1 MAARKT
7 GGLGRGLDAL
17 IPAKTA
23 PTEKTSPKNTTD
35 TSGENNQAASVQ
47 EKEAAVPTNGEMMV
61 KLSKVEPNRS
71 QPRKQFNEDAL
82 LELSESIKQYGILQ
96 PLLVSDKK
104 DYYEIIAGE
113 RRWRAAKLAGLK
125 EVPVIVKEF
134 SEQEVVEIS
143 LIENIQR
150 ENLNAIEE
158 ASAYQYLIDHSG
170 YTQEMVAQKVGKS
183 RSAIANSLRLLS
195 LSDKMKDDIVS
206 GAMSAGHAR
215 AILSLINPADRE
227 LLRDKIVHEGLSV
240 RDAEI
245 LAESYNKGHKLI
257 QRKKSTEKDTE
268 VVNIEEKFVSAVGAR
283 VEIKGSLDKGKLQIK
298 FKSQKDLE
306 RLYALL
312 SGGGVLFD
320 E

>member
-1 MAARKT
+1 MANEKKR
-7 GGLGRGLDAL
+7 GLGKGISSLMSGFDFDTQTDDIITKTIKDERKDKMTVVQLD
-17 IPAKTA
+17 I
-23 PTEKTSPKNTTD
+23 
-35 TSGENNQAASVQ
+35 GHVR
-47 EKEAAVPTNGEMMV
+47 
-61 KLSKVEPNRS
+61 PNPN
-71 QPRKQFNEDAL
+71 QPRKFFDEEAL
-82 LELSESIKQYGILQ
+82 EGLAESIKSQGIIQ
-96 PLLVSDKK
+96 PLTVEEIAPGEFS
-104 DYYEIIAGE
+104 IIAGE
-113 RRWRAAKLAGLK
+113 RRYRAAKIAGLDK
-125 EVPVIVKEF
+125 VPAIVVSLSEVQRI
-134 SEQEVVEIS
+134 QMS

-195 LSDKMKDDIVS
+195 LSDKLKDDIVS

>member
-1 MAARKT
+1 MANEKKR
-7 GGLGRGLDAL
+7 GLGKGISSLMSGFDFDSQTDDIITKTIKDERKDKMTVVQLD
-17 IPAKTA
+17 I
-23 PTEKTSPKNTTD
+23 
-35 TSGENNQAASVQ
+35 GHVR
-47 EKEAAVPTNGEMMV
+47 
-61 KLSKVEPNRS
+61 PNPN
-71 QPRKQFNEDAL
+71 QPRKYFDEEAL
-82 LELSESIKQYGILQ
+82 LGLAESIKSQGIIQ
-96 PLLVSDKK
+96 PLTVEEIAPGEFS
-104 DYYEIIAGE
+104 IIAGE
-113 RRWRAAKLAGLK
+113 RRYRAAKIAGLEK
-125 EVPVIVKEF
+125 IPAIV
-134 SEQEVVEIS
+134 VNINEIQRIQMS

-158 ASAYQYLIDHSG
+158 ATAYQYLMDHSG
-170 YTQEMVAQKVGKS
+170 FTQEMVSQKVGKS

-195 LSDKMKDDIVS
+195 LSDEMKDDIVS

-215 AILSLINPADRE
+215 AILSLVNPADRD

-245 LAESYNKGHKLI
+245 LADSYNKGHKLI
-257 QRKKSTEKDTE
+257 QRKKSAGKDSE
-268 VVNIEEKFVSAVGAR
+268 IVNIEEKFVSAIGAR

-298 FKSQKDLE
+298 FKNQKDLE

>member
-1 MAARKT
+1 MANEKKR
-7 GGLGRGLDAL
+7 GLGKGISSLMSGFDFDTQTDDIITKTIKDERKDKMTVVQLD
-17 IPAKTA
+17 I
-23 PTEKTSPKNTTD
+23 
-35 TSGENNQAASVQ
+35 GHVR
-47 EKEAAVPTNGEMMV
+47 
-61 KLSKVEPNRS
+61 PNPN
-71 QPRKQFNEDAL
+71 QPRKFFDEEAL
-82 LELSESIKQYGILQ
+82 EGLAESIKSQGMIQ
-96 PLLVSDKK
+96 PLTVEEIAPGEFS
-104 DYYEIIAGE
+104 IIAGE
-113 RRWRAAKLAGLK
+113 RRYRAAKIAGLDK
-125 EVPVIVKEF
+125 VPAIVVSLSEVQRI
-134 SEQEVVEIS
+134 QMS

-170 YTQEMVAQKVGKS
+170 YTQEMVSQKVGKS

-215 AILSLINPADRE
+215 AILSLVNPADRE

-257 QRKKSTEKDTE
+257 QRKKNTERDGE
-268 VVNIEEKFVSAVGAR
+268 VVSIEEKFVSAVGAR

>member
-1 MAARKT
+1 MANEKKR
-7 GGLGRGLDAL
+7 GLGKGISSLMSGFDFDSQTDDIITKTIKDERKDKMTVVQLD
-17 IPAKTA
+17 I
-23 PTEKTSPKNTTD
+23 
-35 TSGENNQAASVQ
+35 GHVR
-47 EKEAAVPTNGEMMV
+47 
-61 KLSKVEPNRS
+61 PNPN
-71 QPRKQFNEDAL
+71 QPRKYFDEEAL
-82 LELSESIKQYGILQ
+82 SGLAESIKSQGIIQ
-96 PLLVSDKK
+96 PLTVEEIAPGEFS
-104 DYYEIIAGE
+104 IIAGE
-113 RRWRAAKLAGLK
+113 RRYRASKIAGLEK
-125 EVPVIVKEF
+125 IPAIV
-134 SEQEVVEIS
+134 VNINEIQRIQMS

-158 ASAYQYLIDHSG
+158 ATAYQYLIDHSG
-170 YTQEMVAQKVGKS
+170 FTQEMVSQKVGKS

-215 AILSLINPADRE
+215 AILSLVNPADRD

-245 LAESYNKGHKLI
+245 LADSYNKGHKLI
-257 QRKKSTEKDTE
+257 QRKKSAGKDSE
-268 VVNIEEKFVSAVGAR
+268 IVNIEEKFVSAIGAR

-298 FKSQKDLE
+298 FKNQKDLE

>member
-1 MAARKT
+1 MANEKKR
-7 GGLGRGLDAL
+7 GLGKGISSLMSGFDFDTQTDDIITKTIKDERKEKMTVVQLD
-17 IPAKTA
+17 I
-23 PTEKTSPKNTTD
+23 
-35 TSGENNQAASVQ
+35 GHVR
-47 EKEAAVPTNGEMMV
+47 
-61 KLSKVEPNRS
+61 PNPN
-71 QPRKQFNEDAL
+71 QPRKFFDEEAL
-82 LELSESIKQYGILQ
+82 EGLAESIKSQGIIQ
-96 PLLVSDKK
+96 PLTVEEIAPGEFS
-104 DYYEIIAGE
+104 IIAGE
-113 RRWRAAKLAGLK
+113 RRYRAAKIAGLDK
-125 EVPVIVKEF
+125 VPAIVVSLSEVQRI
-134 SEQEVVEIS
+134 QMS

-170 YTQEMVAQKVGKS
+170 YTQEMVSQKVGKS

-215 AILSLINPADRE
+215 AILSLVNPADRE

-257 QRKKSTEKDTE
+257 QRKKNTERDGE
-268 VVNIEEKFVSAVGAR
+268 VVSIEEQFVSAVGAR

>member
-1 MAARKT
+1 MANEKKR
-7 GGLGRGLDAL
+7 GLGKGISSLMSGFDFDSQTDDIITKTIKDERKDKMTVVQLD
-17 IPAKTA
+17 IRH
-23 PTEKTSPKNTTD
+23 
-35 TSGENNQAASVQ
+35 VR
-47 EKEAAVPTNGEMMV
+47 
-61 KLSKVEPNRS
+61 PNPN
-71 QPRKQFNEDAL
+71 QPRKYFDEEAL
-82 LELSESIKQYGILQ
+82 QGLADSIKSQGIIQ
-96 PLLVSDKK
+96 PLTVEEIAPGEFS
-104 DYYEIIAGE
+104 IIAGE
-113 RRWRAAKLAGLK
+113 RRYRAAKIAGLEK
-125 EVPVIVKEF
+125 IPAIVV
-134 SEQEVVEIS
+134 SLNEIQRIQMS

-170 YTQEMVAQKVGKS
+170 YTQEMVSQKVGKS

-206 GAMSAGHAR
+206 GAMTAGHAR
-215 AILSLINPADRE
+215 AILSLVNPADRE

-257 QRKKSTEKDTE
+257 QRKKGAGKDSE
-268 VVNIEEKFVSAVGAR
+268 VTNIEEKFVSAVGSR
-283 VEIKGSLDKGKLQIK
+283 VEIKGSLDKGKLQIR
-298 FKSQKDLE
+298 FKSQRDLE
-306 RLYALL
+306 RLYSLL

>member
-1 MAARKT
+1 MANEKKR
-7 GGLGRGLDAL
+7 GLGKGISSLMSGFDFDTQTDDIITKTIKDERKDKMTVVQLD
-17 IPAKTA
+17 I
-23 PTEKTSPKNTTD
+23 
-35 TSGENNQAASVQ
+35 GHVR
-47 EKEAAVPTNGEMMV
+47 
-61 KLSKVEPNRS
+61 PNPN
-71 QPRKQFNEDAL
+71 QPRKFFDEEAL
-82 LELSESIKQYGILQ
+82 EGLAESIKSQGIIQ
-96 PLLVSDKK
+96 PLTVEEIAPGEFS
-104 DYYEIIAGE
+104 IIAGE
-113 RRWRAAKLAGLK
+113 RRYRAAKIAGLDK
-125 EVPVIVKEF
+125 VPAIVVSLSEVQRI
-134 SEQEVVEIS
+134 QMS

-283 VEIKGSLDKGKLQIK
+283 VEIKGSLHKGKLQIK

>member
-1 MAARKT
+1 MANEKKR
-7 GGLGRGLDAL
+7 GLGKGISSLMSGFDFDTQTDDIITKTIKDERKDKMTVVQLD
-17 IPAKTA
+17 I
-23 PTEKTSPKNTTD
+23 
-35 TSGENNQAASVQ
+35 GHVR
-47 EKEAAVPTNGEMMV
+47 
-61 KLSKVEPNRS
+61 PNPN
-71 QPRKQFNEDAL
+71 QPRKFFDEEAL
-82 LELSESIKQYGILQ
+82 EGLAESIKSQGIIQ
-96 PLLVSDKK
+96 PLTVEEIAPGEFS
-104 DYYEIIAGE
+104 IIAGE
-113 RRWRAAKLAGLK
+113 RRYRAAKIAGLDK
-125 EVPVIVKEF
+125 VPAIVASLSEVQRI
-134 SEQEVVEIS
+134 QMS

-215 AILSLINPADRE
+215 AILSLINPSDRE

>member
-1 MAARKT
+1 MANDKKR
-7 GGLGRGLDAL
+7 GLGKGISSLMSGFDFDTQTDDIITKTIKDERKEKMTVVQLD
-17 IPAKTA
+17 I
-23 PTEKTSPKNTTD
+23 
-35 TSGENNQAASVQ
+35 GHVR
-47 EKEAAVPTNGEMMV
+47 
-61 KLSKVEPNRS
+61 PNPN
-71 QPRKQFNEDAL
+71 QPRKFFDEEAL
-82 LELSESIKQYGILQ
+82 EGLAESIKSQGIIQ
-96 PLLVSDKK
+96 PLTVEEIAPGEFS
-104 DYYEIIAGE
+104 IIAGE
-113 RRWRAAKLAGLK
+113 RRYRAAKIAGLDK
-125 EVPVIVKEF
+125 VPAIVVSLSEVQRI
-134 SEQEVVEIS
+134 QMS

-170 YTQEMVAQKVGKS
+170 FTQEMVAQKVGKS

>member
-1 MAARKT
+1 MANEKKR
-7 GGLGRGLDAL
+7 GLGKGISSLMSGFDFDSQTDDIITKTIKDERKDKMTVVQLD
-17 IPAKTA
+17 I
-23 PTEKTSPKNTTD
+23 
-35 TSGENNQAASVQ
+35 GHVR
-47 EKEAAVPTNGEMMV
+47 
-61 KLSKVEPNRS
+61 PNPN
-71 QPRKQFNEDAL
+71 QPRKYFDEEAL
-82 LELSESIKQYGILQ
+82 SGLAESIKSQGIIQ
-96 PLLVSDKK
+96 PLTVEEIAPGEFS
-104 DYYEIIAGE
+104 IIAGE
-113 RRWRAAKLAGLK
+113 RRYRAAKIAGLEK
-125 EVPVIVKEF
+125 IPAIV
-134 SEQEVVEIS
+134 VNINEIQRIQMS

-158 ASAYQYLIDHSG
+158 ATAYQYLMDHSG
-170 YTQEMVAQKVGKS
+170 FTQEMVSQKVGKS

-215 AILSLINPADRE
+215 AILSLVNPADRD

-245 LAESYNKGHKLI
+245 LADSYNKGHKLI
-257 QRKKSTEKDTE
+257 QRKKSAGKDSE
-268 VVNIEEKFVSAVGAR
+268 IVNIEEKFVSAIGAR

-298 FKSQKDLE
+298 LKNQKDLE

>member
-1 MAARKT
+1 MANEKKS
-7 GGLGRGLDAL
+7 GLGKGISSLMSGFDFDTQTDDIITKTIKDERKDKMTVVQLD
-17 IPAKTA
+17 I
-23 PTEKTSPKNTTD
+23 
-35 TSGENNQAASVQ
+35 GHVR
-47 EKEAAVPTNGEMMV
+47 
-61 KLSKVEPNRS
+61 PNPN
-71 QPRKQFNEDAL
+71 QPRKFFDEEAL
-82 LELSESIKQYGILQ
+82 EGLAESIKSQGIIR
-96 PLLVSDKK
+96 PLTVEESAPG
-104 DYYEIIAGE
+104 EFSIIAGE
-113 RRWRAAKLAGLK
+113 RRYRAAKIAGLDK
-125 EVPVIVKEF
+125 VPAIVVSLSEVQRI
-134 SEQEVVEIS
+134 QMS

>member
-1 MAARKT
+1 MANEKKR
-7 GGLGRGLDAL
+7 GLGKGISSLMSGFDFDSQTDDIITKTIKDERKDKMTVVQLD
-17 IPAKTA
+17 I
-23 PTEKTSPKNTTD
+23 
-35 TSGENNQAASVQ
+35 GHVR
-47 EKEAAVPTNGEMMV
+47 
-61 KLSKVEPNRS
+61 PNPN
-71 QPRKQFNEDAL
+71 QPRKYFDEEAL
-82 LELSESIKQYGILQ
+82 SGLAESIKSQGIIQ
-96 PLLVSDKK
+96 PLTVEEIAPGEFS
-104 DYYEIIAGE
+104 IIAGE
-113 RRWRAAKLAGLK
+113 RRYRAAKIAGLEK
-125 EVPVIVKEF
+125 IPAIV
-134 SEQEVVEIS
+134 VNINEIQRIQMS

-158 ASAYQYLIDHSG
+158 ATAYQYLIDHSG
-170 YTQEMVAQKVGKS
+170 FTQEMVSQKVGKS

-215 AILSLINPADRE
+215 AILSLVNPADRD

-245 LAESYNKGHKLI
+245 LADSYNKGHKLI
-257 QRKKSTEKDTE
+257 KRKKSAGKDSE
-268 VVNIEEKFVSAVGAR
+268 IVNIEEKFVSAIGAR

-298 FKSQKDLE
+298 FKNQKDLE

>member
-1 MAARKT
+1 MANEKKR
-7 GGLGRGLDAL
+7 GLGKGISSLMSGFDFDSQTDDIITKTIKDERKDKMTVVQLD
-17 IPAKTA
+17 I
-23 PTEKTSPKNTTD
+23 
-35 TSGENNQAASVQ
+35 GHVR
-47 EKEAAVPTNGEMMV
+47 
-61 KLSKVEPNRS
+61 PNPN
-71 QPRKQFNEDAL
+71 QPRKYFDEEAL
-82 LELSESIKQYGILQ
+82 SGLAESIKSQGIIQ
-96 PLLVSDKK
+96 PLTVEEIAPGEFS
-104 DYYEIIAGE
+104 IIAGE
-113 RRWRAAKLAGLK
+113 RRYRAAKIAGLEK
-125 EVPVIVKEF
+125 IPAIV
-134 SEQEVVEIS
+134 VNINEIQRIQMS

-158 ASAYQYLIDHSG
+158 ATAYQYLIDHSG
-170 YTQEMVAQKVGKS
+170 FTQEMVSQKVGKS
-183 RSAIANSLRLLS
+183 RGAIANSLRLLS

-215 AILSLINPADRE
+215 AILSLVNPADRD

-245 LAESYNKGHKLI
+245 LADSYNKGHKLI
-257 QRKKSTEKDTE
+257 QRKKSAGKDSE
-268 VVNIEEKFVSAVGAR
+268 IVNIEEKFVSAIGAR

-298 FKSQKDLE
+298 FKNQKDLE

>member
-1 MAARKT
+1 MANEKKR
-7 GGLGRGLDAL
+7 GLGKGISSLMSGFDFDTQTDDIIPSTLKDERKEKMTVVQLD
-17 IPAKTA
+17 I
-23 PTEKTSPKNTTD
+23 
-35 TSGENNQAASVQ
+35 GHVR
-47 EKEAAVPTNGEMMV
+47 
-61 KLSKVEPNRS
+61 PNPN
-71 QPRKQFNEDAL
+71 QPRKFFDEEAL
-82 LELSESIKQYGILQ
+82 EGLAESIKSQGIIQ
-96 PLLVSDKK
+96 PLTVEEIAPGEFS
-104 DYYEIIAGE
+104 IIAGE
-113 RRWRAAKLAGLK
+113 RRYRAAKIAGLDK
-125 EVPVIVKEF
+125 VPAIVVSLSEVQRI
-134 SEQEVVEIS
+134 QMS

-170 YTQEMVAQKVGKS
+170 YTQEMVSQKVGKS

-215 AILSLINPADRE
+215 AILSLVNPADRE

-257 QRKKSTEKDTE
+257 QRKKNTERDGE
-268 VVNIEEKFVSAVGAR
+268 VVSIEEKFVSAVGAR

>member
-1 MAARKT
+1 MANEKKR
-7 GGLGRGLDAL
+7 GLGKGISSLMSGFDFDTQTDDIITNTKKNERKEKMTVVQLD
-17 IPAKTA
+17 I
-23 PTEKTSPKNTTD
+23 
-35 TSGENNQAASVQ
+35 GHVR
-47 EKEAAVPTNGEMMV
+47 
-61 KLSKVEPNRS
+61 PNPN
-71 QPRKQFNEDAL
+71 QPRKFFDEEAL
-82 LELSESIKQYGILQ
+82 EGLAESIKSQGIIQ
-96 PLLVSDKK
+96 PLTVEEIAPGEFS
-104 DYYEIIAGE
+104 IIAGE
-113 RRWRAAKLAGLK
+113 RRYRAAKIAGLDK
-125 EVPVIVKEF
+125 VPAIVVSLGEVQRI
-134 SEQEVVEIS
+134 QMS

-170 YTQEMVAQKVGKS
+170 YTQEMVSQKVGKS

-215 AILSLINPADRE
+215 AILSLVNPADRE

-257 QRKKSTEKDTE
+257 QRKKNTERDGE
-268 VVNIEEKFVSAVGAR
+268 VVSIEEKFVSAVGAR

>member
-1 MAARKT
+1 MANDKKR
-7 GGLGRGLDAL
+7 GLGKGISSLMSGFDFDTQTDDIITKTIKDERKDKMTVVQLD
-17 IPAKTA
+17 I
-23 PTEKTSPKNTTD
+23 SHIR
-35 TSGENNQAASVQ
+35 
-47 EKEAAVPTNGEMMV
+47 
-61 KLSKVEPNRS
+61 PNPN
-71 QPRKQFNEDAL
+71 QPRKFFDEEAL
-82 LELSESIKQYGILQ
+82 AGLAESIKSQGIIQ
-96 PLLVSDKK
+96 PLTVEEIAPGEFS
-104 DYYEIIAGE
+104 IIAGE
-113 RRWRAAKLAGLK
+113 RRFRAAKIAGLEK
-125 EVPVIVKEF
+125 VPAIVV
-134 SEQEVVEIS
+134 SINEIQRIQMS

-183 RSAIANSLRLLS
+183 RSAVANSLRLLS
-195 LSDKMKDDIVS
+195 LNDKMKDDIVS

-215 AILSLINPADRE
+215 AILSLVNPADRE

-257 QRKKSTEKDTE
+257 QRKKSAEKDTE

-306 RLYALL
+306 RLYSLL

>member
-1 MAARKT
+1 MANEKKR
-7 GGLGRGLDAL
+7 GLGKGISSLMSGFDFDTQTDDIITKTIKDERKEKMTVVQLD
-17 IPAKTA
+17 I
-23 PTEKTSPKNTTD
+23 
-35 TSGENNQAASVQ
+35 GHVR
-47 EKEAAVPTNGEMMV
+47 
-61 KLSKVEPNRS
+61 PNPN
-71 QPRKQFNEDAL
+71 QPRKFFDEEAL
-82 LELSESIKQYGILQ
+82 EGLAESIKSQGIIQ
-96 PLLVSDKK
+96 PLTVEEIAPGEFS
-104 DYYEIIAGE
+104 IIAGE
-113 RRWRAAKLAGLK
+113 RRYRAAKIAGLDK
-125 EVPVIVKEF
+125 VPAIVVSLSEVQRI
-134 SEQEVVEIS
+134 QMS

-170 YTQEMVAQKVGKS
+170 YTQEMVSQKVGKS

-215 AILSLINPADRE
+215 AILSLVNPADRE

-257 QRKKSTEKDTE
+257 QRKKNTERDGE
-268 VVNIEEKFVSAVGAR
+268 VVSIEEKFVSAVGAR

-298 FKSQKDLE
+298 FKNQKDLE

>member
-1 MAARKT
+1 MANEKKR
-7 GGLGRGLDAL
+7 GLGKGISSLMSGFDFDSQTDDIITKTIKDERKDKMTVVQLD
-17 IPAKTA
+17 I
-23 PTEKTSPKNTTD
+23 
-35 TSGENNQAASVQ
+35 GHVR
-47 EKEAAVPTNGEMMV
+47 
-61 KLSKVEPNRS
+61 PNPN
-71 QPRKQFNEDAL
+71 QPRKYFDEEAL
-82 LELSESIKQYGILQ
+82 SGLAESIKSEGIIQ
-96 PLLVSDKK
+96 PLTVEEIAPGEFS
-104 DYYEIIAGE
+104 IIAGE
-113 RRWRAAKLAGLK
+113 RRYRAAKIAGLEK
-125 EVPVIVKEF
+125 IPAIV
-134 SEQEVVEIS
+134 VNINEIQRIQMS

-158 ASAYQYLIDHSG
+158 ATAYQYLIDHSG
-170 YTQEMVAQKVGKS
+170 FTQEMVSQKVGKS

-215 AILSLINPADRE
+215 AILSLVNPADRD

-245 LAESYNKGHKLI
+245 LADSYNKGHKLI
-257 QRKKSTEKDTE
+257 QRKKSAGKDSE
-268 VVNIEEKFVSAVGAR
+268 IVNIEEKFVSAIGAR

-298 FKSQKDLE
+298 FKNQKDLE

>member
-1 MAARKT
+1 MANEKKR
-7 GGLGRGLDAL
+7 GLGKGISSLMSGFDFDSQTDDIITKTIKDERKDKMTVVQLD
-17 IPAKTA
+17 I
-23 PTEKTSPKNTTD
+23 
-35 TSGENNQAASVQ
+35 GHVR
-47 EKEAAVPTNGEMMV
+47 
-61 KLSKVEPNRS
+61 PNPN
-71 QPRKQFNEDAL
+71 QPRKYFDEEAL
-82 LELSESIKQYGILQ
+82 SGLAESIKSQGIIQ
-96 PLLVSDKK
+96 PLTVEEIAPGEFS
-104 DYYEIIAGE
+104 IIAGE
-113 RRWRAAKLAGLK
+113 RRYRAAKIAGLEK
-125 EVPVIVKEF
+125 IPAIV
-134 SEQEVVEIS
+134 VNINEIQRIQMS

-158 ASAYQYLIDHSG
+158 ATAYQYLIDHSG
-170 YTQEMVAQKVGKS
+170 FTQEMVSQKVGKS

-215 AILSLINPADRE
+215 AILSLVNPADRD

-245 LAESYNKGHKLI
+245 LADSYNKGHKLI
-257 QRKKSTEKDTE
+257 QRKKSVGKDSE
-268 VVNIEEKFVSAVGAR
+268 IVNIEEKFVSAIGAR

-298 FKSQKDLE
+298 FKNQKDLE

>member
-1 MAARKT
+1 MANDKKR
-7 GGLGRGLDAL
+7 GLGKGISSLMSGFDFDTQTDDIITKTIKDERKDKMTVVQLD
-17 IPAKTA
+17 I
-23 PTEKTSPKNTTD
+23 SH
-35 TSGENNQAASVQ
+35 VR
-47 EKEAAVPTNGEMMV
+47 
-61 KLSKVEPNRS
+61 PNPN
-71 QPRKQFNEDAL
+71 QPRKFFDEEAL
-82 LELSESIKQYGILQ
+82 AGLAESIKSQGIIQ
-96 PLLVSDKK
+96 PLTVEEIAPGEFS
-104 DYYEIIAGE
+104 IIAGE
-113 RRWRAAKLAGLK
+113 RRFRAAKIAGL
-125 EVPVIVKEF
+125 EMVPAIVV
-134 SEQEVVEIS
+134 SINEIQRIQMS

-183 RSAIANSLRLLS
+183 RSAVANSLRLLS
-195 LSDKMKDDIVS
+195 LNDKMKDDIVS

-215 AILSLINPADRE
+215 AILSLVNPADRE

-257 QRKKSTEKDTE
+257 QRKKSAEKNTE

-306 RLYALL
+306 RLYSLL

>member
-1 MAARKT
+1 MANEKKR
-7 GGLGRGLDAL
+7 GLGKGISSLMSGFDFDSQTDDIITKTIKDERKDKMTVVQLD
-17 IPAKTA
+17 I
-23 PTEKTSPKNTTD
+23 
-35 TSGENNQAASVQ
+35 GHVR
-47 EKEAAVPTNGEMMV
+47 
-61 KLSKVEPNRS
+61 PNPN
-71 QPRKQFNEDAL
+71 QPRTYFDEEAL
-82 LELSESIKQYGILQ
+82 SGLAESIKSQGIIQ
-96 PLLVSDKK
+96 PLTVEEIAPGEFS
-104 DYYEIIAGE
+104 IIAGE
-113 RRWRAAKLAGLK
+113 RRYRAAKIAGLEK
-125 EVPVIVKEF
+125 IPAIV
-134 SEQEVVEIS
+134 VNINEIQRIQMS

-158 ASAYQYLIDHSG
+158 ATAYQYLIDHSG
-170 YTQEMVAQKVGKS
+170 FTQEMVSQKVGKS

-215 AILSLINPADRE
+215 AILSLVNPADRD

-245 LAESYNKGHKLI
+245 LADSYNKGHKLI
-257 QRKKSTEKDTE
+257 QRKKSAGKDSE
-268 VVNIEEKFVSAVGAR
+268 IVNIEEKFVSAIGAR

-298 FKSQKDLE
+298 FKNQKDLE

>member
-1 MAARKT
+1 MANEKKR
-7 GGLGRGLDAL
+7 GLGKGISSLMSGFDFDTQTDDIITKTIKDERKEKMTVVQLD
-17 IPAKTA
+17 I
-23 PTEKTSPKNTTD
+23 
-35 TSGENNQAASVQ
+35 GHVR
-47 EKEAAVPTNGEMMV
+47 
-61 KLSKVEPNRS
+61 PNPN
-71 QPRKQFNEDAL
+71 QPRKFFDEEAL
-82 LELSESIKQYGILQ
+82 EGLAESIKSQGIIQ
-96 PLLVSDKK
+96 PLTVEEIAPGEFS
-104 DYYEIIAGE
+104 IIAGE
-113 RRWRAAKLAGLK
+113 RRYRAAKIAGLDK
-125 EVPVIVKEF
+125 VPAIVVTLSEVQRI
-134 SEQEVVEIS
+134 QMS

-170 YTQEMVAQKVGKS
+170 YTQEMVSQKVGKS
-183 RSAIANSLRLLS
+183 RSSIANSLRLLS

-215 AILSLINPADRE
+215 AILSLVNPADRE

-257 QRKKSTEKDTE
+257 QRKKNTERDGE
-268 VVNIEEKFVSAVGAR
+268 VVSIEEKFVSAVGAR

>member
-1 MAARKT
+1 MANEKKR
-7 GGLGRGLDAL
+7 GLGKGISSLMSGFDFDTQTDDIITKTIKDERKDKMNVVQLD
-17 IPAKTA
+17 I
-23 PTEKTSPKNTTD
+23 
-35 TSGENNQAASVQ
+35 GHVR
-47 EKEAAVPTNGEMMV
+47 
-61 KLSKVEPNRS
+61 PNPN
-71 QPRKQFNEDAL
+71 QPRKFFDEEAL
-82 LELSESIKQYGILQ
+82 EGLAESIKSQGIIQ
-96 PLLVSDKK
+96 PLTVEEIAPGEFS
-104 DYYEIIAGE
+104 IIAGE
-113 RRWRAAKLAGLK
+113 RRYRAAKIAGLDK
-125 EVPVIVKEF
+125 VPAIVVSLSEVQRI
-134 SEQEVVEIS
+134 QMS

>member
-1 MAARKT
+1 MANEKKR
-7 GGLGRGLDAL
+7 GLGKGISSLMPGFDFASQTDDIITKTIKDERKDKMTVVQLD
-17 IPAKTA
+17 I
-23 PTEKTSPKNTTD
+23 
-35 TSGENNQAASVQ
+35 GHVR
-47 EKEAAVPTNGEMMV
+47 
-61 KLSKVEPNRS
+61 PNPN
-71 QPRKQFNEDAL
+71 QPRKYFDEEAL
-82 LELSESIKQYGILQ
+82 SGLAESIKSQGIIQ
-96 PLLVSDKK
+96 PLTVEEIAPGEFS
-104 DYYEIIAGE
+104 IIAGE
-113 RRWRAAKLAGLK
+113 RRYRAAKIAGLEK
-125 EVPVIVKEF
+125 IPAIV
-134 SEQEVVEIS
+134 VNINEIQRIQMS

-158 ASAYQYLIDHSG
+158 ATAYQYLIDHSG
-170 YTQEMVAQKVGKS
+170 FTQEMVSQKVGKS

-215 AILSLINPADRE
+215 AILSLVNPADRD

-245 LAESYNKGHKLI
+245 LADSYNKGHKLI
-257 QRKKSTEKDTE
+257 QRKKSAGKDSE
-268 VVNIEEKFVSAVGAR
+268 IVNIEEKFVSAIGAR

-298 FKSQKDLE
+298 FKNQKDLE

>member
-1 MAARKT
+1 MANEKKR
-7 GGLGRGLDAL
+7 GLGKGISSLMSGFDFDTQTDDIITKTIKDERKEKMTVVQLD
-17 IPAKTA
+17 I
-23 PTEKTSPKNTTD
+23 
-35 TSGENNQAASVQ
+35 GHVR
-47 EKEAAVPTNGEMMV
+47 
-61 KLSKVEPNRS
+61 PNPN
-71 QPRKQFNEDAL
+71 QPRKFFDEEAL
-82 LELSESIKQYGILQ
+82 EGLAESIKSQGIIQ
-96 PLLVSDKK
+96 PLTVEEIAPGEFS
-104 DYYEIIAGE
+104 IIAGE
-113 RRWRAAKLAGLK
+113 RRYRAAKIAGLDK
-125 EVPVIVKEF
+125 VPAIVVSLSEVQRI
-134 SEQEVVEIS
+134 QMS

-170 YTQEMVAQKVGKS
+170 YTQEMVSQKVGKS

-215 AILSLINPADRE
+215 AILSLVNPADRE

-257 QRKKSTEKDTE
+257 QRKKNTERDGE
-268 VVNIEEKFVSAVGAR
+268 VVSIEEKFVSAIGAR

>member
-1 MAARKT
+1 MANEKKR
-7 GGLGRGLDAL
+7 GLGKGISSLMSGFDFDSQTDDIITKTIKDERKDKMTVVQLD
-17 IPAKTA
+17 I
-23 PTEKTSPKNTTD
+23 
-35 TSGENNQAASVQ
+35 GHVR
-47 EKEAAVPTNGEMMV
+47 
-61 KLSKVEPNRS
+61 PNPN
-71 QPRKQFNEDAL
+71 QPRKYFDEEAL
-82 LELSESIKQYGILQ
+82 SGLAESIKSQGIIQ
-96 PLLVSDKK
+96 PLTVEEIAPGEFS
-104 DYYEIIAGE
+104 IIAGE
-113 RRWRAAKLAGLK
+113 RRYRAAKIAGLEK
-125 EVPVIVKEF
+125 IPAIV
-134 SEQEVVEIS
+134 VNINEIQRIQMS

-158 ASAYQYLIDHSG
+158 ATAYQYLIDHSG
-170 YTQEMVAQKVGKS
+170 FTQEMVSQKVGKS

-215 AILSLINPADRE
+215 AILSLVNPADRD

-245 LAESYNKGHKLI
+245 LADSYNKGHKLI
-257 QRKKSTEKDTE
+257 QRKKSAGKDSD
-268 VVNIEEKFVSAVGAR
+268 VVNIEEKFVSAIGAR

-298 FKSQKDLE
+298 FKNQKDLE

>member
-1 MAARKT
+1 MANEKKR
-7 GGLGRGLDAL
+7 GLGKGISSLMSGFDFDTQTDD
-17 IPAKTA
+17 IITKTIKDERK
-23 PTEKTSPKNTTD
+23 EKMTV
-35 TSGENNQAASVQ
+35 VQ
-47 EKEAAVPTNGEMMV
+47 LAIGHVRAN
-61 KLSKVEPNRS
+61 PN
-71 QPRKQFNEDAL
+71 QPRKFFDEEAL
-82 LELSESIKQYGILQ
+82 EGLAESIKSQGIIQ
-96 PLLVSDKK
+96 PLTVEEIAPGEFS
-104 DYYEIIAGE
+104 IIAGE
-113 RRWRAAKLAGLK
+113 RRYRAAKIAGLDK
-125 EVPVIVKEF
+125 VPAIIVSLSEVQRI
-134 SEQEVVEIS
+134 QMS

-170 YTQEMVAQKVGKS
+170 YTQEMVSQKVGKS

-215 AILSLINPADRE
+215 AILSLVNPADRE

-257 QRKKSTEKDTE
+257 QRKKNTERDGE
-268 VVNIEEKFVSAVGAR
+268 VVSIEEKFVSAVGAR

-312 SGGGVLFD
+312 IGGGVLFD

>member
-1 MAARKT
+1 MANEKKR
-7 GGLGRGLDAL
+7 GLGKGISSLMSGFDFDTQTDDIITKTIKDERKDKMTVVQLD
-17 IPAKTA
+17 I
-23 PTEKTSPKNTTD
+23 
-35 TSGENNQAASVQ
+35 GHVR
-47 EKEAAVPTNGEMMV
+47 
-61 KLSKVEPNRS
+61 PNPN
-71 QPRKQFNEDAL
+71 QPRKFFDEEAL
-82 LELSESIKQYGILQ
+82 EGLAESIKSQGIIQ
-96 PLLVSDKK
+96 PLTVEEIAPGEFS
-104 DYYEIIAGE
+104 IIAGE
-113 RRWRAAKLAGLK
+113 RRYRAAKIAGLDK
-125 EVPVIVKEF
+125 VPAIVVSLSEVQRI
-134 SEQEVVEIS
+134 QMS

-170 YTQEMVAQKVGKS
+170 YTQDMVAQKVGKS

>member
-1 MAARKT
+1 MANEKKR
-7 GGLGRGLDAL
+7 GLGKGISSLMSGFDFDSQTDDIITKTIKDERKDKMTVVQLD
-17 IPAKTA
+17 I
-23 PTEKTSPKNTTD
+23 
-35 TSGENNQAASVQ
+35 GHVR
-47 EKEAAVPTNGEMMV
+47 
-61 KLSKVEPNRS
+61 PNPN
-71 QPRKQFNEDAL
+71 QPRKYFDEEAL
-82 LELSESIKQYGILQ
+82 SGLAESIKSQGIIQ
-96 PLLVSDKK
+96 PLTVEEIAPGEFS
-104 DYYEIIAGE
+104 IIAGE
-113 RRWRAAKLAGLK
+113 RRYRAAKIAGLDK
-125 EVPVIVKEF
+125 VPAIVVSLSEVQRI
-134 SEQEVVEIS
+134 QMS

>member
-1 MAARKT
+1 MANEKKR
-7 GGLGRGLDAL
+7 GLGKGISSLMSGFDFDTQTDDIITKTIKDERKDKMTVVQLD
-17 IPAKTA
+17 I
-23 PTEKTSPKNTTD
+23 
-35 TSGENNQAASVQ
+35 GHVR
-47 EKEAAVPTNGEMMV
+47 
-61 KLSKVEPNRS
+61 PNPN
-71 QPRKQFNEDAL
+71 QPRKFFDEEAL
-82 LELSESIKQYGILQ
+82 EGLAESIKSQGIIQ
-96 PLLVSDKK
+96 PLTVEEIAPGEFS
-104 DYYEIIAGE
+104 IIAGE
-113 RRWRAAKLAGLK
+113 RRYRAAKIAGLDK
-125 EVPVIVKEF
+125 VPAIVVSLSEVQRI
-134 SEQEVVEIS
+134 QMS

-312 SGGGVLFD
+312 SGGRVLFD

>member
-1 MAARKT
+1 MANEKKR
-7 GGLGRGLDAL
+7 GLGKGISSLMSGFDFDTQTDDIITKTIKDERKEKMTVVQLD
-17 IPAKTA
+17 I
-23 PTEKTSPKNTTD
+23 
-35 TSGENNQAASVQ
+35 GHVR
-47 EKEAAVPTNGEMMV
+47 
-61 KLSKVEPNRS
+61 PNPN
-71 QPRKQFNEDAL
+71 QPRKFFDEEAL
-82 LELSESIKQYGILQ
+82 EGLAESIKSQGIIQ
-96 PLLVSDKK
+96 PLTVEEIAPGEFS
-104 DYYEIIAGE
+104 IIAGE
-113 RRWRAAKLAGLK
+113 RRYRAAKIAGLDK
-125 EVPVIVKEF
+125 VPAIVVSLSEVQRI
-134 SEQEVVEIS
+134 QMS

-170 YTQEMVAQKVGKS
+170 YTQEMVSQKVGKS

-215 AILSLINPADRE
+215 AILSLVNPADRE

-257 QRKKSTEKDTE
+257 QRKKNTERDGE
-268 VVNIEEKFVSAVGAR
+268 VVSIEEKFVSAVGAR

-306 RLYALL
+306 RRYALL